1 MIKYYIIPKDTFKE
15 IDKQKVSYLHKS
27 IDRTKYII
35 GYEGVFEYLHEA
47 TKTFDTVNDLSVYT
61 HKEPEDWFG
70 DNDGLDVDMIE
81 ENEYL
86 VDIDDSE

>member
-1 MIKYYIIPKDTFKE
+1 MIKYYIIPKDTFKK

-35 GYEGVFEYLHEA
+35 GYEGIFEYLHEA

-61 HKEPEDWFG
+61 YEEPEDWFG